1 MTDSDPNLNQRQTPV
16 MKALATQIGN
26 LSHQLLSTS
35 EYTES
40 LQIATALIAAIHS
53 LLDARRDVDRV
64 E

>member
-1 MTDSDPNLNQRQTPV
+1 MTDPLNPNQRPNHVIRTIE
-16 MKALATQIGN
+16 TQIGD
-26 LSHQLLSTS
+26 LSRELLLTS

>member
-1 MTDSDPNLNQRQTPV
+1 MTDPTPNQRKTQTTRT
-16 MKALATQIGN
+16 LETQVGN

-53 LLDARRDVDRV
+53 LVDARRDVD
-64 E
+64 